1 MRTKQKN
8 NLACPKRCH
17 NGEAGDSTEDLVVH
31 VRVKVGYENKKT
43 PQHAL
48 KVSVFRALKLD
59 TVRKKTKAMV
69 GNGGTRER
77 RAWKTAE
84 GNSAWSPEA
93 TAKCSLKRR
102 LLSDTCL
109 WVGAEFLKDPAPD
122 RPFVDV
128 VIEATNGGV

>member
-1 MRTKQKN
+1 M
-8 NLACPKRCH
+8 
-17 NGEAGDSTEDLVVH
+17 
-31 VRVKVGYENKKT
+31 GYENNKT

-48 KVSVFRALKLD
+48 KVSVFTALKLD
-59 TVRKKTKAMV
+59 TVRKKTKATF
-69 GNGGTRER
+69 GSGRTRER

-93 TAKCSLKRR
+93 TAEFSLKRR
-102 LLSDTCL
+102 PLPDTSL